1 MNSNLNKL
9 TDVLSELRSASM
21 QANEDTIMDLMKR
34 YNLLFLGD
42 KFNTIYSQELPQS
55 LETFFNFPIELDEL
69 NQLIPEVCKLLQM
82 NYEPMIKVSDVGSSN
97 PKIASYSIT
106 LW

>member
-1 MNSNLNKL
+1 MNSNLHKL
-9 TDVLSELRSASM
+9 IDILSELRSTSM
-21 QANEDTIMDLMKR
+21 QTTEDTVMDLMKR
-34 YNLLFLGD
+34 YNLLFLGG

-55 LETFFNFPIELDEL
+55 LKTFFNFSIELDEL
-69 NQLIPEVCKLLQM
+69 NQLIPEACKILQM

-97 PKIASYSIT
+97 PKIASYAIT